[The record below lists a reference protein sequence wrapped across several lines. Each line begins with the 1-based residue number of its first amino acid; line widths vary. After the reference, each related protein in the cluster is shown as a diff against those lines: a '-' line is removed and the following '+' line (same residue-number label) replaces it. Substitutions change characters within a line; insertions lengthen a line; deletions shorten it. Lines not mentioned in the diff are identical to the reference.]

1 MGIYP
6 CFPQA
11 SLPSAME
18 HLGLTLQTV
27 AATRVVDLEHAGGFL
42 MVMDAGWHGP
52 PPHPEGDLLVLA
64 AGEGSS
70 SVQAVGRGQQERPR
84 VRPWQ
89 SPGGSP
95 AGPQK
100 CPVLPARSQEFG
112 VLCRNVSEGFSQY
125 VSLMQ
130 E

>member
-27 AATRVVDLEHAGGFL
+27 AATRVVDLEHAGGFI
-42 MVMDAGWHGP
+42 MVIDAGWHGP
-52 PPHPEGDLLVLA
+52 PPTPRVTCWCW
-64 AGEGSS
+64 
-70 SVQAVGRGQQERPR
+70 PR
-84 VRPWQ
+84 VRGAAPCRKWDEVSKKGRVCVRGRVQ
-89 SPGGSP
+89 AGSP